1 MNLAIIKHIV
11 NSGARD
17 WEIRLLDEVDKFQQ
31 EDLNID
37 RKTRD
42 YVIKALNRTDR
53 YDDAAH
59 LLGVS
64 KRTLYRYL
72 GQFNICRH
80 RDRREFFFIE
90 RIPKHETKNK
100 AHKDQAQIGGHKGH
114 QEVRMVAKAG
124 AG

>member
-1 MNLAIIKHIV
+1 MNLSTIKAIV
-11 NSGARD
+11 NSGAAD
-17 WEIRLLDEVDKFQQ
+17 WEIRLWDEVEKAQQ

-53 YDDAAH
+53 YEDAAQ

-72 GQFNICRH
+72 GQFNICKH

-90 RIPKHETKNK
+90 RIPKHETENI
-100 AHKDQAQIGGHKGH
+100 ARTA
-114 QEVRMVAKAG
+114 
-124 AG
+124 